1 MKRSQK
7 IIWAQWASRN
17 KPTLMPETEY
27 CLPDSR
33 FALMLRLA
41 RMGAS
46 DRVFMKRIPGID
58 ADTIAVARRIADGTI
73 SGSRR
78 FRAQEEEAG
87 ELAG

>member
-7 IIWAQWASRN
+7 IIWAQWVGRN
-17 KPTLMPETEY
+17 KPTLAPETEY

-33 FALMLRLA
+33 FALIMRLA

-46 DRVFMKRIPGID
+46 DRIFRKHVPGID
-58 ADTIAVARRIADGTI
+58 AETIMAARRIADGTI
-73 SGSRR
+73 SGGRH
-78 FRAQEEEAG
+78 FRAEEPDKG